1 MVKRVLFLCTGNSVR
16 SQMAEGF
23 LRHMASDRFDVFSA
37 GVKPTEVNP
46 LAIAVMKELSID
58 ISKQKSKSVNE
69 FVSQKFDYIITLC
82 DNAKQTCPFFPG
94 KAERLHWDL
103 EDPAA
108 AVGSEEERLAVFR
121 RIQAA
126 ILENIYSFINAGEK
140 KE

>member
-103 EDPAA
+103 DDPAA

>member
-1 MVKRVLFLCTGNSVR
+1 
-16 SQMAEGF
+16 MAEGL
-23 LRHMASDRFDVFSA
+23 LRHMAADRFDVFSA
-37 GVKPTEVNP
+37 GVEPKEVNP

>member
-1 MVKRVLFLCTGNSVR
+1 MKTRVLFLCTGNSVR
-16 SQMAEGF
+16 SQMAEGL
-23 LRHMASDRFDVFSA
+23 LRHMAADRFDVFSA
-37 GVKPTEVNP
+37 GVEPKEVNP

>member
-1 MVKRVLFLCTGNSVR
+1 MKTRVLFLCTGDSVR
-16 SQMAEGF
+16 SQMAEGL
-23 LRHMASDRFDVFSA
+23 LRHMAADRFDVFSA
-37 GVKPTEVNP
+37 GVEPKEVNP